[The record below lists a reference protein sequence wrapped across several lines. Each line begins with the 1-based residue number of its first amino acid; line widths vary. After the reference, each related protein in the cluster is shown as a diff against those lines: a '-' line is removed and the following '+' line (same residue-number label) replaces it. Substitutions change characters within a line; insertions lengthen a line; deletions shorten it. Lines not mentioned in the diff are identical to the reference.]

1 MASANAQVSVADSS
15 SKRATSNKRPEP
27 RSSELDRLER
37 AIRALIEQQNAL
49 RDENDEL
56 RGEVEARDVTMHGFE
71 ERLLA
76 ETQRRQDA
84 VKRIDDLVGLIEQ
97 LDPTLAAATA
107 SPKTKRR

>member
-1 MASANAQVSVADSS
+1 
-15 SKRATSNKRPEP
+15 
-27 RSSELDRLER
+27 
-37 AIRALIEQQNAL
+37 
-49 RDENDEL
+49 
-56 RGEVEARDVTMHGFE
+56 MHGFE